1 MDKAGLLLESTSVN
15 QVQQKPVP
23 AAVWH
28 HLEQSG
34 LCLAPAVTSNQCH
47 PALPVRL
54 LLGR

>member
-1 MDKAGLLLESTSVN
+1 MDKAGLLLESTCVN